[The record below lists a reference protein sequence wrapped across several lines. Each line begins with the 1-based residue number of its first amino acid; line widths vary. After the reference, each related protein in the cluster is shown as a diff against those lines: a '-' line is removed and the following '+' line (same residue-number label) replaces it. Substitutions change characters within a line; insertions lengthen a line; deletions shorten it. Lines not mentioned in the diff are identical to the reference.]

1 MKINVLAYDAFI
13 WTNQIRVNGESARA
27 SFDWLQGGP
36 ALPSRLQNSASE
48 RIVPKLQAQRK
59 ERRSCTYRVIS
70 GKSYALRTQHVVYTF
85 ATALFYTQ
93 RHILQSESVLQFST
107 PLFLLANC
115 RLQTCK
121 AFGRISAQKNCQK
134 CKRGKNVGQKNT
146 DHIYFKLIWSCSFST
161 HDLHLQNIVPWCKSG
176 FLELITWFTPLQ
188 NLFCACKFIL
198 RLQCHLH
205 FHKYYPAHANLF
217 DVILPS

>member
-1 MKINVLAYDAFI
+1 M
-13 WTNQIRVNGESARA
+13 ESQREPHLIGYKKKVPFL
-27 SFDWLQGGP
+27 SG
-36 ALPSRLQNSASE
+36 LQNSASE
-48 RIVPKLQAQRK
+48 NRAKTASAEKRK
-59 ERRSCTYRVIS
+59 TGYFR
-70 GKSYALRTQHVVYTF
+70 KSYALCTQHVVYTF

-93 RHILQSESVLQFST
+93 RHILQSESVLQFLT

-115 RLQTCK
+115 HLQTCK
-121 AFGRISAQKNCQK
+121 AFGRISAQKTCQK

-161 HDLHLQNIVPWCKSG
+161 HDLHLQNIVQWCKSG

-205 FHKYYPAHANLF
+205 FHKYYPGHANIF
-217 DVILPS
+217 DVILPSYKTATTAI